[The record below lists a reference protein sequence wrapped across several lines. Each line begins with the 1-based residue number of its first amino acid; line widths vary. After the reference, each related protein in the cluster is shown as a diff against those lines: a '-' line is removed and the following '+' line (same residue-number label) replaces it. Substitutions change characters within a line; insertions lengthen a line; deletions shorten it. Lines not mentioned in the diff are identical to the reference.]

1 MCLMSDGWTDGGKCH
16 WMTDYLLLQQLRR
29 PSMSFS
35 ASDDRI
41 RSDVSAA
48 KKSRLPACWQK
59 ASMAPAR
66 CVADNQPAGRTE
78 RCADK
83 YASERH
89 LYKPTCLNQVSS
101 LGCGNLLIGSK
112 SDGTNLQMN
121 CLSSWRENGQ
131 KNDFALSNPRGV
143 RSTEKNSRRVLRR

>member
-59 ASMAPAR
+59 SEHGTGK
-66 CVADNQPAGRTE
+66 VWLTISQP
-78 RCADK
+78 D
-83 YASERH
+83 
-89 LYKPTCLNQVSS
+89 
-101 LGCGNLLIGSK
+101 
-112 SDGTNLQMN
+112 
-121 CLSSWRENGQ
+121 GQ
-131 KNDFALSNPRGV
+131 KDVQIKMRASGTFTNQRA
-143 RSTEKNSRRVLRR
+143 